1 MTFFPATIVEDLTV
15 IDGMPPQNVG
25 SATLERKGKV
35 WKFSEK
41 SSAMAK
47 EVMIIACLSNG
58 ANFTES
64 GRTIRVEFQERLD
77 GDPDE
82 TWSPIKTKTL
92 YSNAPSGEEE
102 DTDNNHPLV
111 MTLNESEVTM
121 DEATNERYYVRMYLY
136 IDQDPLYGNYVAVLF
151 GGKARQNP
159 HTGWKFSPTEDD
171 TASLTQL
178 IATVGNS
185 IK

>member
-1 MTFFPATIVEDLTV
+1 MTFFPSTIVEDLTV

-58 ANFTES
+58 S
-64 GRTIRVEFQERLD
+64 GMDRNIRVEFQERLD

-92 YSNAPSGEEE
+92 YSDADPS
-102 DTDNNHPLV
+102 DNNRPLV

-136 IDQDPLYGNYVAVLF
+136 IDQDPAYGNYVAVLF

-171 TASLTQL
+171 TASITQL

>member
-1 MTFFPATIVEDLTV
+1 MTFFPATIVEDLTF
-15 IDGMPPQNVG
+15 IDGFPPQIVDDPELGRN
-25 SATLERKGKV
+25 GKV
-35 WKFSEK
+35 WKFNEK
-41 SSAMAK
+41 SSAMAT
-47 EVMIIACLSNG
+47 EVMAIACLGNG
-58 ANFTES
+58 DNPAWV
-64 GRTIRVEFQERLD
+64 GRTITIEFQERLD
-77 GDPDE
+77 GDPGE

-92 YSNAPSGEEE
+92 DSSADPS
-102 DTDNNHPLV
+102 DNNRPLV

-121 DEATNERYYVRMYLY
+121 DEDTNERYYVRMYSN
-136 IDQDPLYGNYVAVLF
+136 IDQDPVSGTYMAVLF

-159 HTGWKFSPTEDD
+159 HAGWKFSPTEDD